1 MGRYITQR
9 TTWVIIVLLGVS
21 AITFALLH
29 LTPGD
34 PAQILLGPIA
44 TPQELD
50 HLRRELGLD
59 RPLAI
64 QYAIWLDHVAR
75 GDLGRSI
82 TLHRP
87 VLGELLLRF
96 RGTLILTA
104 GAIIVAFGPGI
115 LLGVLAARRQ
125 GRFIDAVSMVVT
137 VGGASIP
144 AFWLGMILIIV
155 FSVRLGWLPGTGMSS
170 PSGPGTAGDVVTHLI
185 LPAVT
190 LGMLPLAIVT
200 RVARTGMIEALRG
213 DYVRTARA
221 KGVNELIV
229 TMRHAFRNTL
239 VGIVTVLGLEMGF
252 LLAGAV
258 YVETVFDW
266 PGVGLMLVNSILTR
280 DFPLVQGAVLLLA
293 ATYVIINLLTDL
305 LYAYLDPRIRFE

>member
-9 TTWVIIVLLGVS
+9 STWVILVLLGVS

-170 PSGPGTAGDVVTHLI
+170 PSGPGTAGDVLTHLI

>member
-170 PSGPGTAGDVVTHLI
+170 PSGPGTAGDVLTHLI

-190 LGMLPLAIVT
+190 LGMLPMAIVT

-221 KGVNELIV
+221 KGVNELMV

-258 YVETVFDW
+258 YVESVFDW
-266 PGVGLMLVNSILTR
+266 PGVGLLLVNSILTR

>member
-1 MGRYITQR
+1 MGRYVTRR
-9 TTWVIIVLLGVS
+9 TTWVLIVLLGVS
-21 AITFALLH
+21 AVTFALLH

-44 TPQELD
+44 TPQEID
-50 HLRRELGLD
+50 HLRHELGLD

-64 QYAIWLDHVAR
+64 QYAIWLDHVVR

-87 VLGELLLRF
+87 VLGELLFRF

-104 GAIIVAFGPGI
+104 GAVVVAFGPGI
-115 LLGVLAARRQ
+115 VLGVLAARRP
-125 GRFIDAVSMVVT
+125 GRLIDLVSMAVT

-155 FSVRLGWLPGTGMSS
+155 FSLRLGWLPGTGMYS
-170 PSGPGTAGDVVTHLI
+170 PSGPGTAADVFTHLI

-221 KGVNELIV
+221 KGLNELMV

>member
-9 TTWVIIVLLGVS
+9 STWVILVLLGVS

-170 PSGPGTAGDVVTHLI
+170 PSGPGTAGDVLTHLI

-190 LGMLPLAIVT
+190 LGMLPMAIVT

-221 KGVNELIV
+221 KGVNELMV

-293 ATYVIINLLTDL
+293 ATYVVINLLTDL

>member
-293 ATYVIINLLTDL
+293 ATYVVINLLTDL

>member
-50 HLRRELGLD
+50 RLRGELGLN
-59 RPLAI
+59 RPLEI
-64 QYAIWLDHVAR
+64 QYAIWLDHVVR

-125 GRFIDAVSMVVT
+125 GRFIDALSMVVT

-170 PSGPGTAGDVVTHLI
+170 PAGPGTAGDVLTHLI
-185 LPAVT
+185 LPAIT

-221 KGVNELIV
+221 KGLNELMV
-229 TMRHAFRNTL
+229 TLRHAFRNTL

>member
-170 PSGPGTAGDVVTHLI
+170 PSGPGTAGDVLTHLI

-190 LGMLPLAIVT
+190 LGMLPMAIVT

-221 KGVNELIV
+221 KGVNELMV

>member
-9 TTWVIIVLLGVS
+9 STWVILVLLGVS

-170 PSGPGTAGDVVTHLI
+170 ASGPGTAGDVLTHLI

-190 LGMLPLAIVT
+190 LGMLPMAIVT

>member
-9 TTWVIIVLLGVS
+9 STWVILVLLGVS

-170 PSGPGTAGDVVTHLI
+170 PSGPGTAGDVLTHLI
-185 LPAVT
+185 LPAIT

>member
-1 MGRYITQR
+1 MSRYIVQR
-9 TTWVIIVLLGVS
+9 SAWVAVVLIGISVF
-21 AITFALLH
+21 TFALLH

-44 TPQELD
+44 TPQELARL
-50 HLRRELGLD
+50 HRELGLD
-59 RPLAI
+59 RPLAT
-64 QYAIWLDHVAR
+64 QYVLWLAHVAQ

-96 RGTLILTA
+96 RGTIILAA
-104 GAIIVAFGPGI
+104 GAVIVAFGPGI
-115 LLGVLAARRQ
+115 ALGVLAARRPGQ
-125 GRFIDAVSMVVT
+125 LVDRLSMIVT

-144 AFWLGMILIIV
+144 PFWLGMILIIL
-155 FSVRLGWLPGTGMSS
+155 FSLRLGWLPGTGMSS
-170 PSGPGTAGDVVTHLI
+170 PSGAATVGDVLTHLI
-185 LPAVT
+185 LPAFT
-190 LGMLPLAIVT
+190 LGALPLAIIT

-221 KGVNELIV
+221 KGLGEAAV

-239 VGIVTVLGLEMGF
+239 VGIVTVVGLEMGF

-266 PGVGLMLVNSILTR
+266 PGVGLMLVNAILTR
-280 DFPLVQGAVLLLA
+280 DFPLVQGAVLLVA
-293 ATYVIINLLTDL
+293 TTYVIINLVTDL
-305 LYAYLDPRIRFE
+305 FYAYLDPRIRFE

>member
-1 MGRYITQR
+1 MSRYVVQR
-9 TTWVIIVLLGVS
+9 SAWVAVVLIGISVF
-21 AITFALLH
+21 TFALLH

-44 TPQELD
+44 TPQELARL
-50 HLRRELGLD
+50 HRELGMD
-59 RPLAI
+59 GPLAT
-64 QYAIWLDHVAR
+64 QYVLWLARVAH

-96 RGTLILTA
+96 RGTIILAA
-104 GAIIVAFGPGI
+104 GAVVVAFGPGI
-115 LLGVLAARRQ
+115 TLGVLAARRPGQ
-125 GRFIDAVSMVVT
+125 LLDRLSMIVT

-144 AFWLGMILIIV
+144 PFWLGMILIIL
-155 FSVRLGWLPGTGMSS
+155 FSLRLGWLPGTGMSS
-170 PSGPGTAGDVVTHLI
+170 PSGVATVGDVLTHLI
-185 LPAVT
+185 LPAFT
-190 LGMLPLAIVT
+190 LGALPLAIIT

-221 KGVNELIV
+221 KGLGEAAV
-229 TMRHAFRNTL
+229 TIRHAFRNTL
-239 VGIVTVLGLEMGF
+239 VGIVTVVGLEMGF

-266 PGVGLMLVNSILTR
+266 PGVGLMLVNAILTR
-280 DFPLVQGAVLLLA
+280 DFPLVQGAVLLVA
-293 ATYVIINLLTDL
+293 TTYVIINLVTDL
-305 LYAYLDPRIRFE
+305 FYAYLDPRIRFE

>member
-1 MGRYITQR
+1 
-9 TTWVIIVLLGVS
+9 VAVVLLGISVF
-21 AITFALLH
+21 TFALLH

-34 PAQILLGPIA
+34 PAQILLGPMA
-44 TPQELD
+44 TPQELARL
-50 HLRRELGLD
+50 HRELGLD
-59 RPLAI
+59 GPLAA
-64 QYAIWLDHVAR
+64 QYLLWLAHVVH

-96 RGTLILTA
+96 RGTIILAA
-104 GAIIVAFGPGI
+104 GAVVVAFGPGI
-115 LLGVLAARRQ
+115 VLGVLAARRPGQ
-125 GRFIDAVSMVVT
+125 LLDRLSMIVT

-144 AFWLGMILIIV
+144 PFWLGMILIIL
-155 FSVRLGWLPGTGMSS
+155 FSLRLGWLPGTGMSS
-170 PSGPGTAGDVVTHLI
+170 PSGAATPADVLTHLI

-190 LGMLPLAIVT
+190 LGALPLAIIT

-221 KGVNELIV
+221 KGLGEAAV
-229 TMRHAFRNTL
+229 TVRHAFRNTL
-239 VGIVTVLGLEMGF
+239 VGIVTVVGLEMGF

-266 PGVGLMLVNSILTR
+266 PGVGLMLVNAILTR
-280 DFPLVQGAVLLLA
+280 DFPLVQGAVLLVA
-293 ATYVIINLLTDL
+293 TTYVMINLGTDL

>member
-104 GAIIVAFGPGI
+104 GAIVVAFGPGI

-170 PSGPGTAGDVVTHLI
+170 PSGPGTAGDVLTHLI